1 MNRWELS
8 YFRIYQPF
16 YEYLLDKNYKINFT
30 KTLWTIFFH
39 FPYLFLSAFFLDLK
53 RLEQI

>member
-16 YEYLLDKNYKINFT
+16 YEYLLDKIINKFYQ
-30 KTLWTIFFH
+30 TLWTIFFH

>member
-39 FPYLFLSAFFLDLK
+39 FPYLFLSAFFW
-53 RLEQI
+53 I